1 MRITEFIL
9 SIAVVILLVLLTVSQ
24 VKPPEFR
31 TVVQHDTILV
41 RDTIVIT
48 QKAKVQ
54 YKIKEIRDTVIV
66 YDSTNFVACI
76 DTSIKKSQIMVCYSY
91 PESIF
96 SINLKFQPD
105 TIQKTTVIEKPIL
118 KYEQKKD
125 PWYYDALKIGG
136 GVVVGFMLGRVK

>member
-76 DTSIKKSQIMVCYSY
+76 DTSIKKSQ
-91 PESIF
+91 
-96 SINLKFQPD
+96 
-105 TIQKTTVIEKPIL
+105 
-118 KYEQKKD
+118 
-125 PWYYDALKIGG
+125 
-136 GVVVGFMLGRVK
+136 